1 MANKLIA
8 ALLALFL
15 GGFGIHKFYLHRP
28 IQGIIYLLLCWT
40 WIPSLIAFIE
50 GIVYLCMSQLRT
62 TLKMSWLARLSSLRE
77 LHQTIGLLTN
87 PVNQVQSTIYW

>member
-40 WIPSLIAFIE
+40 WIPAIIAFFE
-50 GIVYLCMSQLRT
+50 GIVYLCMNEESFNN
-62 TLKMSWLARLSSLRE
+62 KY
-77 LHQTIGLLTN
+77 N
-87 PVNQVQSTIYW
+87 

>member
-62 TLKMSWLARLSSLRE
+62 TLKMSWLALGASHPE
-77 LHQTIGLLTN
+77 LLGC
-87 PVNQVQSTIYW
+87 

>member
-1 MANKLIA
+1 MTNKLIA

-40 WIPSLIAFIE
+40 WIPALIAFIE
-50 GIVYLCMSQLRT
+50 GIVYLCMNEESFNN
-62 TLKMSWLARLSSLRE
+62 KY
-77 LHQTIGLLTN
+77 N
-87 PVNQVQSTIYW
+87 